1 MLTNKD
7 KKRMQRMV
15 AQRNERLKGGR
26 FWDIMEAGLLHP
38 GRHL

>member
-26 FWDIMEAGLLHP
+26 FWDIMEYLITLL
-38 GRHL
+38 LIL